1 MITKKKEYPIP
12 CISLSPKGRR
22 IAIGDVHGCAKTL
35 QALVEKINLS
45 KEDTLFLLGD
55 LIDKGLYSKQVV
67 DFVLQLKKEN
77 FNILPVKGNHEESF
91 LTAYNCGWSFF
102 VNYLEQNNT
111 DSFLGSDLE
120 FYLQFFSEMEY
131 VYDLGDCLVSH
142 TEFLVGESS
151 LYRGMRGLF
160 SKVDF
165 DIDQDRILKRRQ
177 VTGHF
182 VTSISE
188 IRESIVSK
196 NKVICIDNGCVYTDA
211 EQLGNLCAFDLDSFE
226 LLLQQN
232 ID

>member
-1 MITKKKEYPIP
+1 MTQRKKSYSVS
-12 CISLSPKGRR
+12 CISSSPKGRR
-22 IAIGDVHGCAKTL
+22 IAIGDIHGCVNTL
-35 QALVEKINLS
+35 QALIEKINLK

-67 DFVLQLKKEN
+67 NFVLQLKKEN
-77 FNILPVKGNHEESF
+77 FNVLVVKGNHEESF

-111 DSFLGSDLE
+111 DGFLGSDLE
-120 FYLQFFSEMEY
+120 SYLQFFAEMEY
-131 VYDLGDCLVSH
+131 AYDLGDWLVSH
-142 TEFLVGESS
+142 TEFLVSERS

-165 DIDQDRILKRRQ
+165 DIDSKMILKRRQ
-177 VTGHF
+177 ITGHF

-188 IRESIVSK
+188 IRESIASK
-196 NKVICIDNGCVYTDA
+196 SRVICIDNGCVYVE
-211 EQLGNLCAFDLDSFE
+211 EQLGHLCAFDLDSFE
-226 LLLQQN
+226 LILQRN